1 MGRAIS
7 GTVVALALALAGCGG
22 EDEADAPVRPK
33 LPAELAAA
41 LAYESDQIAA
51 SLAEG
56 RECAAHRQ
64 AQALRAHVGDA
75 VGSGQVPPTLG
86 REMSAAAS
94 SLDDGIVCEPAPPPA
109 PEPKKEEPVSG
120 PCEQLEEQ
128 LAELE
133 AQVEKAKEQEKA
145 AHGQD
150 KQAAKDLRE
159 QYEEQS
165 RQLEEQLR
173 FQCAELEGG
182 GSEEGFVPPGQQDGH
197 PGNGNGRD

>member
-7 GTVVALALALAGCGG
+7 GTVLALALALAACGG
-22 EDEADAPVRPK
+22 EDEADKPVRPK
-33 LPAELAAA
+33 LPAELATA

-75 VGSGQVPPTLG
+75 VGSGQVPPALG

-94 SLDDGIVCEPAPPPA
+94 SLDDGIVCEPPPPPA
-109 PEPKKEEPVSG
+109 PEPEPKEKKPVAT
-120 PCEQLEEQ
+120 PCEQLEGQ
-128 LAELE
+128 LAQLE
-133 AQVEKAKEQEKA
+133 AQAEQAKAQEEA
-145 AHGQD
+145 AQGQD

-159 QYEEQS
+159 QYEEQAK
-165 RQLEEQLR
+165 QLEDQLR
-173 FQCAELEGG
+173 FQCEELEGG
-182 GSEEGFVPPGQQDGH
+182 GSDEGFVPPGQAKKD
-197 PGNGNGRD
+197 